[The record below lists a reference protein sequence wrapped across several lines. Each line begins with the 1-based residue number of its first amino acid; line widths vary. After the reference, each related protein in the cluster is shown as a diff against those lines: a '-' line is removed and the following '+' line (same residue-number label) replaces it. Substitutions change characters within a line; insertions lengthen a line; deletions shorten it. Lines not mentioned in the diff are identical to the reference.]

1 MHLLRQI
8 DRAARRS
15 PWASRDP
22 ADVVVMLTAGL
33 AAVLVDPSLPRS
45 LAAVGLAT
53 GLAVGPV
60 RAPWRLWLTM
70 MALPLGFVV
79 LSIAPLAVW
88 TVVLHG
94 SGSEVLTLTAMA
106 GLVARSVAASSL
118 VALVGVSM
126 PITTLAHAARRVG
139 VSPDL
144 VAIGLSTHRF
154 VHRVVDLGRGLVVG
168 DRMRFGAGGLRPPV
182 RLGLAAASL
191 VRRTAGA
198 VRGTERGLAA
208 RGFASVPLVPPDV
221 RPASAGF
228 CLLVVVAALVVWL
241 LLPGEARVR

>member
-15 PWASRDP
+15 PWASRHP
-22 ADVVVMLTAGL
+22 ADVVAMLTAGL
-33 AAVLVDPSLPRS
+33 TSVLVDPSLPRS
-45 LAAVGLAT
+45 LAVVGLTT

-60 RAPWRLWLTM
+60 RAPWRLWLAM

-94 SGSEVLTLTAMA
+94 SGAEGPMLTAVA
-106 GLVARSVAASSL
+106 GLVARSTAASSL
-118 VALVGVSM
+118 VALVGVAM

-144 VAIGLSTHRF
+144 VAIGLSTYRF
-154 VHRVVDLGRGLVVG
+154 VHRVVDLARGVVLG
-168 DRMRFGAGGLRPPV
+168 DRVRFGAGGLRPPV

-191 VRRTAGA
+191 LRRTGDA

-208 RGFASVPLVPPDV
+208 RGFASVPLV
-221 RPASAGF
+221 RPALRPVSVGF
-228 CLLVVVAALVVWL
+228 CVVVVVAALLVWL
-241 LLPGEARVR
+241 LLPGDARGR